1 MSQPAGRAPTLPLT
15 PMLRQY
21 LAVKAEHP
29 DAVVLYRMG
38 DFFEMFFDDA
48 EKAAPILDVQLTARQ
63 RGSDNEAPMCGVPHH
78 ALDVYL
84 AKLLAAGLKVAIC
97 DQVEDP
103 AKAKGLVRRE
113 VVRVVTPGTLTD
125 PDLLDGKEENL
136 LAAIAWDGEPGAGAF
151 LDVST
156 GDFFVRRWAR
166 PDEAADDLALLRPR
180 ELLLATVAVPA
191 AVREWAERDCACVT
205 PMDVGGG
212 DRLLDPRRA
221 AELLQRHFGTGTLR
235 GFGLQEGEPA
245 VLAAATALAYARE
258 TQRSELAH
266 VQTLTVREVHD
277 RLILDAAT
285 LANLEVFRPA
295 SAVGA
300 GAPAAAGA
308 LGGAGASGRRRAT
321 LLGVLDHTATPPGG
335 RALREWLRRP
345 LRDPEAIARRHE
357 AVAELADDHPRRGRL
372 RQRLARAGDPER
384 LLARAVLGT
393 LQPREAAALRDGL
406 AEAPTILAE
415 VGPRS
420 ATPDPVPALAAD
432 RPSPLLAEL
441 AAVDPLPGLA
451 AELARVVAPSPP
463 AGLEAGGVIADG
475 VDAELDRY
483 RSLTRDSKRHL
494 LALEARERERTG
506 IASLKVR
513 YNRVFGYYL
522 EVTRANQARVPVDYV
537 RRQTLANAERY
548 VTPELK
554 ELEEQILAAEERQ
567 AELEQELF
575 RRLTAEIARAAR
587 GLHAYA
593 AALGAIDALAALAEA
608 AARHRYARPRMLP
621 AGGPIVIREGRHPV
635 VEQVGGRD
643 AFVPNDAELDSE
655 SAQIVLLTGPNMG
668 GKSTWLRQVALIVL
682 MAQAGSLVPAESAS
696 IGVVDRIFTRVGA
709 SDDLARGESTF
720 MVEMIETAN
729 ILRHATEHSLVVLDE
744 VGRGTATFDGL
755 SLAWAIV
762 EHLHEH
768 RRPKTLFATHY
779 HELTELAA
787 LLPRVV
793 NRTMAVKEWD
803 ERIVFL
809 RRVVPG
815 SADKS
820 YGLHVARLAGLPPA
834 VIERAAEV
842 LSNLEAQEYD
852 LTGRPRIARGH
863 ASAGAAP
870 AANSAAAGP
879 AAGVGGFAA
888 GETGLPAASAA
899 AGLADPSR
907 AGAPPAAGGS
917 AMAAGLATDGA
928 APAQLTL
935 FAPPEQVVAALLRD
949 VDLDQLAPLAALNL
963 LHTLK
968 SRLG

>member
-1 MSQPAGRAPTLPLT
+1 MSQPAGRAPTLHLT

-21 LAVKAEHP
+21 LEVKAQHP
-29 DAVVLYRMG
+29 EAILLYRMG

-63 RGSDNEAPMCGVPHH
+63 RGSDSEAPMCGVPHH
-78 ALDVYL
+78 ALDTYL

-113 VVRVVTPGTLTD
+113 VIRVVTPGTLSD
-125 PDLLDGKEENL
+125 PDLLESKEENL
-136 LAAIAWDGEPGAGAF
+136 LAAIAWEGEPGAGAF

-156 GDFFVRRWAR
+156 GDFFVRRWATAG
-166 PDEAADDLALLRPR
+166 EAVDDLALLRPR
-180 ELLLATVAVPA
+180 EVLLAATAPA
-191 AVREWAERDCACVT
+191 AVREWAERDCPCVT
-205 PMDVGGG
+205 MISGVSGVAGVAGGAGAAGVEG

-221 AELLQRHFGTGTLR
+221 AELLQRHLGTGSLR
-235 GFGLQEGEPA
+235 GFGLHDGEPA

-258 TQRSELAH
+258 TQRSDLAH
-266 VQTLTVREVHD
+266 VQALTVREVHD

-295 SAVGA
+295 SAS
-300 GAPAAAGA
+300 AAAA
-308 LGGAGASGRRRAT
+308 ASSSSSLSAVAASGRRRAT
-321 LLGVLDHTATPPGG
+321 LLGVLDRTATPPGG
-335 RALREWLRRP
+335 RTLREWLRRP

-357 AVAELADDHPRRGRL
+357 AVAELAADHPRRGRL
-372 RQRLARAGDPER
+372 RERLARAGDPER

-406 AEAPTILAE
+406 AEAPAILAE
-415 VGPRS
+415 VGEVGEARGMGQIREAGQIGGIGEAGEIGRIAKVGEAREIAAGP
-420 ATPDPVPALAAD
+420 PPAVGSPG
-432 RPSPLLAEL
+432 PSPLLAEL
-441 AAVDPLPGLA
+441 AAADPLPGLA
-451 AELARVVAPSPP
+451 AELARVLAPAP
-463 AGLEAGGVIADG
+463 AASLDLGGVIADG
-475 VDAELDRY
+475 VDPELDRY

-522 EVTRANQARVPVDYV
+522 EVTRANQARVPADYI

-567 AELEQELF
+567 VAIEQDLF
-575 RRLTAEIARAAR
+575 HQLAAAIAGAAR
-587 GLHAYA
+587 GLHALA
-593 AALGAIDALAALAEA
+593 AALGTIDALAAFAEA
-608 AARHRYARPRMLP
+608 AARHRYVRPRMLP
-621 AGGPIVIREGRHPV
+621 AGGPISIREGRHPV
-635 VEQVGGRD
+635 VEQAGRD

-655 SAQIVLLTGPNMG
+655 TAQIVLLTGPNMG
-668 GKSTWLRQVALIVL
+668 GKSTYLRQVALIVL

-696 IGVVDRIFTRVGA
+696 IGAVDRIFTRVGA

-729 ILRHATEHSLVVLDE
+729 ILRHATEHSLVILDE

-820 YGLHVARLAGLPPA
+820 YGLHVARLAGLPAA
-834 VIERAAEV
+834 VVERAAEV
-842 LSNLEAQEYD
+842 LANLEAQEYD
-852 LTGRPRIARGH
+852 PTGRPRLARGH
-863 ASAGAAP
+863 AGPAALSAGAP
-870 AANSAAAGP
+870 
-879 AAGVGGFAA
+879 
-888 GETGLPAASAA
+888 
-899 AGLADPSR
+899 D
-907 AGAPPAAGGS
+907 
-917 AMAAGLATDGA
+917 
-928 APAQLTL
+928 PAQLTL
-935 FAPPEQVVAALLRD
+935 FAPPEQVVASLLRE